1 MGVNI
6 IKDSKGIPHIVF
18 NQKITKNNSYI
29 GNTIDDFEILQVL
42 GEGSYGYVAK
52 AKSKKN
58 NTIYAIKQMKL
69 NIIAQKNIRDLIE
82 NEIQILQKLKNP
94 FITKYYKSFKSNE
107 GNIYIVMEYMNNGD
121 LAKLIKSHMIINKPI
136 EEERLWNIFI
146 QALKSLEFIHSN
158 QIIHRDIKPEN
169 LFMNNS
175 GIVKLG
181 DFGFSANYKNNNNNG
196 MNISLENMKPQNN
209 VAKIDCKGT
218 VIGTENFMS
227 PEMVNKCQYDLKT
240 DVYSMGCT
248 FFQAMFWTTPKIQN
262 RNFNQMF
269 FGNNNMNNMDIN
281 SSNDQII
288 YNKDYYSKE
297 LVNLVYKMIEKN
309 KNKRPDSKS
318 ILNLF
323 IKEYIKKY
331 SKNSGIGSVLSC
343 LYSCSDL
350 LNYFKNQDMTFQ
362 NYLINKNIS
371 IEFLSGLNSRNNQE
385 NWKSFL
391 FKIRLIISQQNSLYE
406 KDIEIDPRF
415 FLSYFLKRLH
425 HELNNKNDFFS
436 NPFSTLFTGK
446 QNNISNNNNNNMQ
459 NNLNSNMINFSKKED
474 SFKFFCKYFKENNN
488 SIISNSFYGNMKT
501 KTVCE
506 SCLLTTYT
514 FNFFNFI
521 TFNLD
526 SIQKYIISHNYQN
539 QTLLSISDCF
549 TIQNS
554 LLIKIK
560 NFSKICRNCKNI
572 KHSERKQFCTFPKY
586 LIVCLDRGMN
596 CQNKLSVKY
605 QATLDLKKNCENV
618 DSYNFFRLIGV
629 IKRLDINNIEH
640 YISLYF
646 DCEMNSWI
654 LRDDNCF
661 KQINSPLEHTQGN
674 EIMFFYEGIIQY
686 NNVGNNN
693 VNTLARL
700 SMDNSKNINS
710 MLQVKNLNNNNNTR
724 NNFNNMNM
732 NNNMNNNNVIR
743 RNSDNIM
750 NNNFINNLNNNNKN
764 MNNMNFISDK
774 SMNRYMN
781 LNINTNSISFNNV
794 NHNSNNNN
802 KFQRCFTYNNFN
814 NMNGN
819 NNFNNMNYNMNQNNN
834 NMNQNNIF
842 MNNTNNKMEITNN
855 LNNKMN
861 ISGNNLNNN
870 NNNGM
875 NAPNI
880 NIFNLNMNINN
891 NFNNAP
897 NGVAYNNYM
906 KTEYN

>member
-1 MGVNI
+1 
-6 IKDSKGIPHIVF
+6 
-18 NQKITKNNSYI
+18 
-29 GNTIDDFEILQVL
+29 
-42 GEGSYGYVAK
+42 
-52 AKSKKN
+52 
-58 NTIYAIKQMKL
+58 
-69 NIIAQKNIRDLIE
+69 
-82 NEIQILQKLKNP
+82 
-94 FITKYYKSFKSNE
+94 
-107 GNIYIVMEYMNNGD
+107 
-121 LAKLIKSHMIINKPI
+121 
-136 EEERLWNIFI
+136 
-146 QALKSLEFIHSN
+146 
-158 QIIHRDIKPEN
+158 
-169 LFMNNS
+169 
-175 GIVKLG
+175 
-181 DFGFSANYKNNNNNG
+181 
-196 MNISLENMKPQNN
+196 
-209 VAKIDCKGT
+209 
-218 VIGTENFMS
+218 
-227 PEMVNKCQYDLKT
+227 
-240 DVYSMGCT
+240 
-248 FFQAMFWTTPKIQN
+248 
-262 RNFNQMF
+262 
-269 FGNNNMNNMDIN
+269 
-281 SSNDQII
+281 
-288 YNKDYYSKE
+288 
-297 LVNLVYKMIEKN
+297 
-309 KNKRPDSKS
+309 
-318 ILNLF
+318 
-323 IKEYIKKY
+323 
-331 SKNSGIGSVLSC
+331 
-343 LYSCSDL
+343 
-350 LNYFKNQDMTFQ
+350 
-362 NYLINKNIS
+362 
-371 IEFLSGLNSRNNQE
+371 
-385 NWKSFL
+385 
-391 FKIRLIISQQNSLYE
+391 
-406 KDIEIDPRF
+406 
-415 FLSYFLKRLH
+415 
-425 HELNNKNDFFS
+425 
-436 NPFSTLFTGK
+436 
-446 QNNISNNNNNNMQ
+446 
-459 NNLNSNMINFSKKED
+459 
-474 SFKFFCKYFKENNN
+474 
-488 SIISNSFYGNMKT
+488 MKT

-554 LLIKIK
+554 LLIKI
-560 NFSKICRNCKNI
+560 NNSSKICRNCKDKN
-572 KHSERKQFCTFPKY
+572 HSERKQFCTFPKY

-700 SMDNSKNINS
+700 SMNDSKNINS

-802 KFQRCFTYNNFN
+802 KFQRCYTYNNFN

-870 NNNGM
+870 SNNGM